1 VNSKKSIPVCLVALI
16 VLAGVPADGLD
27 AQIVVDTAYAAGGT
41 RPFDSPVDP
50 NLYLIRPGER
60 LEVVFLNTNLST
72 LHLTVNAEGRLVH
85 RDLGVL
91 DLSGKTL
98 SQAREILLDPLK
110 RLYNADEIVIS
121 INSIYPVAIHVSGM
135 VNRPGTYLGYTSQ
148 RVSEIID
155 SAGGVIP
162 GGSTRHIRFVGGAD
176 DIRVDLDF
184 HRFASD
190 DSYNPCLYAGT
201 SVYVPHRTGTEVQII
216 GAVVL
221 PRAVEMSGGETL
233 ADMIALAGGYLP
245 TGDPTAAYL
254 LNDSTR
260 DLNLLRPGDVVLI
273 PEKAEAAE
281 TRTVTLWG
289 EIRRPGKY
297 DLPDQ
302 MTLADLLQVAGGFP
316 SEANRDRVTV
326 FRRAETDALGRR
338 TEGRYPLVPIDENR
352 FGHLFLVPG
361 DSVYVPRLV
370 GYVSVS
376 GLVTHPGMVPYSGG
390 RTVDDYI
397 RMAGGFTD
405 PVVDP
410 VMEVVDRISMLVRVA
425 TLRTIVYDGDRIIV
439 SQGDE
444 GR

>member
-1 VNSKKSIPVCLVALI
+1 MNSKKFIPVCLVALI
-16 VLAGVPADGLD
+16 VLAGGLAGD
-27 AQIVVDTAYAAGGT
+27 LGAQIVVDTTYAVSGV
-41 RPFDSPVDP
+41 RPFYSPVDS

-60 LEVVFLNTNLST
+60 LEVVFLNAKLSA
-72 LHLTVNAEGRLVH
+72 LYLTVNAEGRLVH
-85 RDLGVL
+85 RDLGVI

-121 INSIYPVAIHVSGM
+121 INSIYPVAIRVSGM

-155 SAGGVIP
+155 SAGGVTP
-162 GGSTRHIRFVGGAD
+162 GGSTRDIRFVGGPD

-201 SVYVPHRTGTEVQII
+201 SVYVPHRTGSEVQII
-216 GAVVL
+216 GAVVS
-221 PRAVEMSGGETL
+221 PRAVEMSGGETF
-233 ADMIALAGGYLP
+233 ADLIALAGGYLP
-245 TGDPTAAYL
+245 TSDPTAAYL

-260 DLNLLRPGDVVLI
+260 DLNSLRPGDVLVI
-273 PEKAEAAE
+273 PEKAEAVEA
-281 TRTVTLWG
+281 RTVTLWG
-289 EIRRPGKY
+289 AIMRPGKY
-297 DLPDQ
+297 DLPGQ
-302 MTLADLLQVAGGFP
+302 MTLADLVQAAGGFP

-326 FRRAETDALGRR
+326 FRRAEKDALGRR
-338 TEGRYPLVPIDENR
+338 TEGRYSLVPIDENR
-352 FGHLFLVPG
+352 IGHLFLVPG

-376 GLVTHPGMVPYSGG
+376 GLVTRPGMVPYSGG
-390 RTVDDYI
+390 RTVDDYV

-410 VMEVVDRISMLVRVA
+410 VVEVVDRISRLVRVA
-425 TLRTIVYDGDRIIV
+425 TLRTIVYDGDQIIV

-444 GR
+444 D